1 VAEKDK
7 FFTNFLIMKANL
19 KTATQQ
25 PEVGVFRAKLATF
38 HLPLSG

>member
-1 VAEKDK
+1 
-7 FFTNFLIMKANL
+7 LIMKANL

-25 PEVGVFRAKLATF
+25 PEVGVVRAKLATF